1 MSSGRIINL
10 RQSFFFTCTYFSGM
24 YINLTRLPDL
34 ALFRYVC
41 LGSFILA
48 FEVDTKKVEVYWGSK
63 YSSKGQQSFF
73 TAQNFVNFQI
83 SKNLTEPCRILKNL
97 FEYCGILPYLAKC
110 CKIMQT
116 FAKPCK
122 IFRNLVG
129 SCRFLQIF

>member
-1 MSSGRIINL
+1 
-10 RQSFFFTCTYFSGM
+10 M

-63 YSSKGQQSFF
+63 YSSEGQQSFF

-83 SKNLTEPCRILKNL
+83 SKSPHSQKALIGDAVVGTFTVSATRRRKM
-97 FEYCGILPYLAKC
+97 FESG
-110 CKIMQT
+110 
-116 FAKPCK
+116 
-122 IFRNLVG
+122 
-129 SCRFLQIF
+129 